1 MNKKEVI
8 EIVGEETKRWESE
21 TGLVFIYREPSSRE
35 IINYKNSIQFRRRG
49 KDFISKS
56 AEQQLALADAILID
70 AEGLGYRT
78 PEGKVEILDK
88 TTKLADIAHLKVD
101 GQSPRSWKDL
111 IPATRK
117 TQFIESII
125 TGLEE
130 SEKN

>member
-1 MNKKEVI
+1 MNKKEII
-8 EIVGEETKRWESE
+8 EIVGEETKKWESE
-21 TGLVFIYREPSSRE
+21 TGLIFIYREPTSRE
-35 IINYKNSIQFRRRG
+35 IINYKNSIQFRRQG

-56 AEQQLALADAILID
+56 AEQQLTLADAILVD

-78 PEGKVEILDK
+78 PEGKIEILDK
-88 TTKLADIAHLKVD
+88 ATKPADIAHLKVD
-101 GQSPRSWKDL
+101 GTPPRTWKDL

>member
-8 EIVGEETKRWESE
+8 EIVGQATKQWESE
-21 TGLVFIYREPSSRE
+21 IGLVFIYREPTSRE
-35 IINYKNSIQFRRRG
+35 VINYKNNIGFRRRG

-56 AEQQLALADAILID
+56 AEQQLTLADAILID

-78 PEGKVEILDK
+78 PEGKVETLDK
-88 TTKLADIAHLKVD
+88 MTKPADIAHLKID
-101 GQSPRSWKDL
+101 GQSPQNWKDL

-117 TQFIESII
+117 IQFIESII